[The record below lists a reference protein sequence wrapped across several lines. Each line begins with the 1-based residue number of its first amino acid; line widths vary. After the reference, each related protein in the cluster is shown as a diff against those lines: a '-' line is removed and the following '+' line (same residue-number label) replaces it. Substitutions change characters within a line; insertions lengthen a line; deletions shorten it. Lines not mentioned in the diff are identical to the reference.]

1 MVMIPKIAVFDS
13 GLGSLSVILPIQKR
27 INAEIIYFADQKN
40 YPYGTKTVSQL
51 DKIIKYTISKL
62 QEKFSPDVIVV
73 GSNTPSLLLDIEKKD
88 KIFGVYP
95 PLKEAAS
102 KTRSGKIGILA
113 TRTVVKNK
121 TLDKYIKKNVT
132 KKIHVTKIDA
142 TPLVDL
148 VESGRFI
155 SQKQASKYTIQK
167 IINPH
172 VEDGIDTFTL
182 SSTHL
187 PFLVP
192 ILKELF
198 PGVTFLDP
206 ADTVAKHIAKIL
218 KHRSKRS
225 RLKIYASGDINAFQE
240 QLKKMGIK
248 NKVNSL

>member
-1 MVMIPKIAVFDS
+1 MTKIVVFDS
-13 GLGSLSVILPIQKR
+13 GMGSLSVIKPIQKR
-27 INAEIIYFADQKN
+27 VKSEIIYFADQKN
-40 YPYGTKTVSQL
+40 YPYGTKTIPQL
-51 DKIIKYTISKL
+51 DKIIKSTISKL

-73 GSNTPSLLLDIEKKD
+73 GSNTPSLLLHIEKKD
-88 KIFGVYP
+88 KILGVHP

-113 TRTVVKNK
+113 TRSVVKSK
-121 TLDKYIKKNVT
+121 TLDTYIKKNIPN
-132 KKIHVTKIDA
+132 KIHVTKINA

-155 SQKQASKYTIQK
+155 SQKQLSKDTIQK
-167 IINPH
+167 IIKPH
-172 VEDGIDTFTL
+172 VEDNIDVFTL

-198 PGVTFLDP
+198 PGITFLDP
-206 ADTVAKHIAKIL
+206 ADTVAKRVAKIS
-218 KHRSKRS
+218 KHKSKKS
-225 RLKIYASGDINAFQE
+225 RLKIYASGNISTFQK
-240 QLKKMGIK
+240 QLQKIGIK

>member
-1 MVMIPKIAVFDS
+1 MSKIVVFDS
-13 GLGSLSVILPIQKR
+13 GLGSLSVIKPIQKR

-40 YPYGTKTVSQL
+40 YPYGTKTVPQL
-51 DKIIKYTISKL
+51 DKIIKFTISKL

-73 GSNTPSLLLDIEKKD
+73 GSNTPSLLLDIQKKD
-88 KIFGVYP
+88 KMFGVYP

-121 TLDKYIKKNVT
+121 TLDRYIKKNVPS
-132 KKIHVTKIDA
+132 KIHVTKIDA

-155 SQKQASKYTIQK
+155 SQKQVSKYIIQK
-167 IINPH
+167 IIKPH
-172 VEDGIDTFTL
+172 VEDNVDTFTL

-198 PGVTFLDP
+198 PVITFLDP
-206 ADTVAKHIAKIL
+206 ADTVAKHVAKTL
-218 KHRSKRS
+218 KHKSKKS
-225 RLKIYASGDINAFQE
+225 RLKIYASGDVDAFQR
-240 QLKKMGIK
+240 QLKKIGIR